1 MMRKVAV
8 LLVLLLML
16 SLVVAC
22 GGDSAPAE
30 EAGGE
35 TAAGDAAAGQQIFE
49 QSMAGSLTG
58 CAACHSLE
66 PGVDLVGPSLAN
78 IGAEAGS
85 RVSGTSAEAYMR
97 QSIVEPNA
105 HIVEGYGEGIMPAGY
120 GDQLSEGE
128 LNDLVAYLLSLK

>member
-1 MMRKVAV
+1 MMRKATV

-35 TAAGDAAAGQQIFE
+35 TAGDAAAGQQIFE

-58 CAACHSLE
+58 CAACHSVE

-105 HIVEGYGEGIMPAGY
+105 YIVEGYGEGIMPAGY
-120 GDQLSEGE
+120 GDQLTEGE